1 MKNYIGNGLQIRG
14 AEKYILQDGKG
25 DGMHFLNV
33 RNGLGLDVWISL
45 DRAGDVSRA
54 TFKGDNMSYF
64 SPCGYV
70 SPKYYDGIGAGFL
83 KSFTAG
89 LFTTCGLTAV
99 GSPCTDD
106 GEELPLH
113 GNISNIPAELCGIEE
128 NETELTVKLK
138 VRDTAIFGRKLVLCR
153 TYKFSYIDNS
163 FEVIDTVTNE
173 AQVTSP
179 YMILYHCNFG
189 YPLLCEDSIVKV
201 PNNSF
206 VARNSHAE
214 KFIDT
219 ALKMEKPQADFEECC
234 YYFDVKENNGIAKAG
249 IYNEKI
255 DKGVVLSYNKSA
267 LSCFTEWKMMGK
279 TEYVLGLE
287 PGNCTPDGRDVLRK
301 NGTLEFIDSGESKT
315 ASVKFSF
322 VDNIKNFEGE
332 F

>member
-33 RNGLGLDVWISL
+33 RNGLGLEVWISL

-70 SPKYYDGIGAGFL
+70 SPKYYDGVGAGFL

-106 GEELPLH
+106 GEDLPLH

-128 NETELTVKLK
+128 NENELTVKLK
-138 VRDTAIFGRKLVLCR
+138 VRDTVIFGRKLVLCR

-173 AQVTSP
+173 AQVASP

-189 YPLLCEDSIVKV
+189 YPLLCEDCIVKV

-219 ALKMEKPQADFEECC
+219 ALRMEKPQADFEECC
-234 YYFDVKENNGIAKAG
+234 YYFDVKENNGTAKAG

-287 PGNCTPDGRDVLRK
+287 PGNCTPDGRNVLRK

-315 ASVKFSF
+315 TSVKFSF
-322 VDNIKNFEGE
+322 VDDIKSFEGE